1 MCLWTKKNFFLTI
14 ILVKLAKE
22 PARMNRARQRRFCA
36 TGNFTNGVAV
46 IKEENVMIKMN
57 SLMLTGMTTM
67 MMKTSNQSA

>member
-1 MCLWTKKNFFLTI
+1 
-14 ILVKLAKE
+14 
-22 PARMNRARQRRFCA
+22 MNRARQRRFCA